1 MHRLK
6 EGIHLELSVGLQGTP
21 LLKSFVVNTMV
32 LLWICGLLVL
42 LLIFCLVYHDLSCR
56 LCGYPPF
63 PQTNDSIAMRMI
75 VSGTYE
81 FHEKE
86 WKDISDEAKEFI
98 RALLVPNPQ
107 RRATARMVE
116 LIELYHK

>member
-1 MHRLK
+1 M
-6 EGIHLELSVGLQGTP
+6 
-21 LLKSFVVNTMV
+21 
-32 LLWICGLLVL
+32 
-42 LLIFCLVYHDLSCR
+42 VYHVLSCR

-86 WKDISDEAKEFI
+86 WADISDEAKEFI

-107 RRATARMVE
+107 RRATARMVA
-116 LIELYHK
+116 LIELAHE